1 MIIYTLVYN
10 LESEKI
16 TIVIYHYYIF
26 LILSTITASP
36 IAFTFHDTDGMVRNH
51 SNLLR
56 NMGIA
61 SGDQWWETCWL
72 RVIAVMLMNGNY
84 FRYLYVFFSQ
94 CFFCYFRVLISLIG
108 QQKHPVLIESTINDG
123 IWMRYIIIHLWD
135 TCIHIYILYNTYV
148 DMIWEYVIGKIMIYY
163 THGNGAPKVCH
174 NMFDL
179 CSPIQLQIVDILY
192 KKIHIHEISWN
203 ESYYS

>member
-94 CFFCYFRVLISLIG
+94 CFFLLFPSAYIIDWPTKTPSAYRIHHQWWNMNEIYNYS
-108 QQKHPVLIESTINDG
+108 S
-123 IWMRYIIIHLWD
+123 MRYMH
-135 TCIHIYILYNTYV
+135 TYIYILYIIH
-148 DMIWEYVIGKIMIYY
+148 MWIWY
-163 THGNGAPKVCH
+163 GN
-174 NMFDL
+174 M
-179 CSPIQLQIVDILY
+179 
-192 KKIHIHEISWN
+192 
-203 ESYYS
+203 